1 MKLSVFCHRAK
12 KLCFTA
18 FYWCKHLK
26 AVGCLQQTGSLIYTN
41 SFPAQQ
47 QGDFMG
53 KFYSKHYANGLPDAV
68 YEDGK
73 VWRNYYA
80 NGLPDAVYEDGKIWF
95 SYYANGLPDAVYED
109 GKIWKKYYANGLPDA
124 VYEDGKVWNN
134 YYANGLPDAVY
145 EGSDAGA
152 AACAALLLL

>member
-1 MKLSVFCHRAK
+1 MHKIICFLPQSKKITFYGVLLVQALESSQLS
-12 KLCFTA
+12 
-18 FYWCKHLK
+18 
-26 AVGCLQQTGSLIYTN
+26 QQAGSLIYTN

-80 NGLPDAVYEDGKIWF
+80 NGLPDAVYEDGKIW
-95 SYYANGLPDAVYED
+95 
-109 GKIWKKYYANGLPDA
+109 KKYYANGLADA